1 MKKILS
7 HHVFSMNFAA
17 IFGLPTHANKP
28 IDELV
33 KLLIGRTKEVL
44 DKLEFVPGNLALQ
57 DQYDIQ
63 VNATKP
69 YVMGKLLHILNDW
82 DSYLTDY
89 LQTDFTFNLIYD
101 AEVNSRLKC
110 GLQTIQGKEALT
122 ELGAYLE
129 TTLAYIQYR
138 LPYVINILN
147 QFNSLSDYIMV
158 SKKMVKKTKPKILQI
173 LRIIKKRLIQLAF
186 QI

>member
-1 MKKILS
+1 MRYEKDSFPSCL
-7 HHVFSMNFAA
+7 FNEFCCY
-17 IFGLPTHANKP
+17 FWLPTHANKP
-28 IDELV
+28 INELV
-33 KLLIGRTKEVL
+33 DLLLGRTKEVL
-44 DKLEFVPGNLALQ
+44 EKLEFVPGNLALQ

-110 GLQTIQGKEALT
+110 GLQTIQNKEALT

-129 TTLAYIQYR
+129 TTLVYIRYQ
-138 LPYVINILN
+138 LPYVITILN
-147 QFNSLSDYIMV
+147 QFDSLSDFV
-158 SKKMVKKTKPKILQI
+158 ALSENEKNKNN
-173 LRIIKKRLIQLAF
+173 
-186 QI
+186 